1 MKRIGLCMMACC
13 LAMSGA
19 AQTEGYLINPSGI
32 VLGETGVFKMDLQPA
47 SFPDDQIS
55 WIDNSGRVSF
65 LNGNKGRMV
74 TVKGETL
81 GDFKLTVKIGSM
93 ADNWYPYFFGRVV
106 DSTETALH
114 FFVICDA
121 NDTPAVLEAQI
132 DLWVAEANRIF
143 RQVGM
148 SFTKA
153 SVTTIKN
160 ANWFQ
165 IESRS
170 DLLNMFSHTN
180 NVGGL
185 EVYCIN
191 KFVGDYTGTLGAA
204 IPGNP
209 SNVVQGTACGIAVAA
224 NARPFT
230 LAHEIGHACRLDD
243 IVNGPLQDLVREELV
258 GADNWSGGSGTGYYP
273 HGQKHMDLIKILLM
287 YQYQKDDE
295 CVDIPLGN
303 VMGYDPDDDT
313 FPYVIKSRSVGLK
326 SMNRQPKN

>member
-1 MKRIGLCMMACC
+1 
-13 LAMSGA
+13 MSGA

-160 ANWFQ
+160 ANWFH
-165 IESRS
+165 IVERR
-170 DLLNMFSHTN
+170 DLRDMFSHTN

-185 EVYCIN
+185 EVYCVGG
-191 KFVGDYTGTLGAA
+191 FGGDYSTALGVA
-204 IPGNP
+204 IPGSTNDIIQDA
-209 SNVVQGTACGIAVAA
+209 VCGIAVKAGVSA
-224 NARPFT
+224 NV
-230 LAHEIGHACRLDD
+230 LAHEIAHACGLKD
-243 IVNGPLQDLVREELV
+243 ICHWYLLDLVRSDLA
-258 GADNWSGGSGTGYYP
+258 GSLNWSGGGDGTGHYP
-273 HGQKHMDLIKILLM
+273 KDLKYRDFVERLLM
-287 YQYQKDDE
+287 YCRRKDGIICD
-295 CVDIPLGN
+295 DIPLGD
-303 VMGYDPDDDT
+303 VEGYDPESPH
-313 FPYVIKSRSVGLK
+313 FPPPRVSRPVGLK
-326 SMNRQPKN
+326 SMNRQPEN

>member
-1 MKRIGLCMMACC
+1 M
-13 LAMSGA
+13 
-19 AQTEGYLINPSGI
+19 
-32 VLGETGVFKMDLQPA
+32 GVFKIDLQPA

-65 LNGNKGRMV
+65 PYGNKGRMV

-81 GDFKLTVKIGSM
+81 GDFKLTVQIGSVV
-93 ADNWYPYFFGRVV
+93 DNWSPYIFGRVV

-121 NDTPAVLEAQI
+121 NGTPAVLEAQI

-153 SVTTIKN
+153 SVKYLN
-160 ANWFQ
+160 EPQWFQ
-165 IESRS
+165 IGGQIDFR
-170 DLLNMFSHTN
+170 NMLSHTN

-185 EVYCIN
+185 EVYCID
-191 KFVGDYTGTLGAA
+191 KFVGDYKDTLGAA

-209 SNVVQGTACGIAVAA
+209 GSTVQMAVCGIAMAA
-224 NARPFT
+224 NAHPST
-230 LAHEIGHACRLDD
+230 LAHEIGHACGLRD
-243 IVNGPLQDLVREELV
+243 IINGPLQDLVREELV

-273 HGQKHMDLIKILLM
+273 RDLKHMDLIKVLLM
-287 YQYQKDDE
+287 YQYQGDSE
-295 CVDIPLGN
+295 RGDIPLGN
-303 VMGYDPDDDT
+303 VMGYDPYDYT
-313 FPYVIKSRSVGLK
+313 FPYVIKSLPIGLK
-326 SMNRQPKN
+326 SMNRQPRN